1 MLKIGLTGGIGSG
14 KSTVA
19 QIFEI
24 LGIPVFY
31 ADDQAKKL
39 LDENEELK
47 KSIIKNFGDTIYND
61 GKLNRSLMA
70 SIVFNDKEKLALLNS
85 LTHPATK
92 KAGEEWM
99 KKQVSPYAIHEAALI
114 FEANV
119 NDRLDY
125 VIGVSAPEE
134 LRIERTKKR
143 NNATHGDVINRI
155 KQQMNEDEKMKRSD
169 FIITNDEQLPLIP
182 QVLALHEKLLALAN
196 A

>member
-92 KAGEEWM
+92 IAGEEWM

>member
-92 KAGEEWM
+92 IAGEEWM

-134 LRIERTKKR
+134 LRIERIKKR